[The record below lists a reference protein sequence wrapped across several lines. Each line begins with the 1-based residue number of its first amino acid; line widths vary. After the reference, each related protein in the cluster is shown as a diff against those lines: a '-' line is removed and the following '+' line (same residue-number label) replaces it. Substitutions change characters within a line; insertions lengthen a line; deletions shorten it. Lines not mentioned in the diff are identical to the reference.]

1 MSTTQVEPTEQRVAC
16 TEVRRSEIQD
26 IPWIVVNPIKPSFLL
41 DQSRE
46 AAVAPREPSF
56 FVVSKP
62 RRGGSLLQKP
72 SPTFLMA
79 AFALRTN
86 SEVFGPAK
94 TDTHKN
100 QNPDPARGAA
110 RTLSGRDATSSEAR
124 PRFDV
129 KVSARHA
136 SL

>member
-1 MSTTQVEPTEQRVAC
+1 MGPRHRTVLGC
-16 TEVRRSEIQD
+16 TA
-26 IPWIVVNPIKPSFLL
+26 SFLL

-56 FVVSKP
+56 VVVSKP

-79 AFALRTN
+79 AFALRTD

-100 QNPDPARGAA
+100 QNPDPARGVA
-110 RTLSGRDATSSEAR
+110 RTVSGRDAPSREAR
-124 PRFDV
+124 PGFDARE
-129 KVSARHA
+129 SAGYA